1 MKRLSGLLQ
10 FMVGFVL
17 GVAILVGGATA
28 VAYMLLSGMNSN
40 PPKPVFTE
48 EKKEETKEEKTA
60 VKPSPT
66 ATTPVQE
73 QPQAEV
79 KESPTAA
86 PAPKAAPKPSP
97 EETKRETTS
106 EGYQARVTW
115 QSGLSLRSQPTSQST
130 RLGGLDYNT
139 KVSVVGTSS
148 DGQWQRV
155 RLSDGREGWIKAGN
169 ISKVQ

>member
-17 GVAILVGGATA
+17 GVVILVGGATA

-48 EKKEETKEEKTA
+48 EKKEETKEEKA
-60 VKPSPT
+60 AKPIP
-66 ATTPVQE
+66 TTPVQE

-97 EETKRETTS
+97 EASKKETTS

-115 QSGLSLRSQPTSQST
+115 QSGLSLRSEPTSEST

-148 DGQWQRV
+148 DGQWHRV

-169 ISKVQ
+169 ISRVE

>member
-10 FMVGFVL
+10 FMLGFVM

-48 EKKEETKEEKTA
+48 EKKEETKEEKA
-60 VKPSPT
+60 AK
-66 ATTPVQE
+66 
-73 QPQAEV
+73 PQAEV

-86 PAPKAAPKPSP
+86 PAPKASPKPSP
-97 EETKRETTS
+97 EETKRETKS

-115 QSGLSLRSQPTSQST
+115 QSGLSLRSEPTSEST

-169 ISKVQ
+169 ISRVE

>member
-10 FMVGFVL
+10 FMVGFVM

-48 EKKEETKEEKTA
+48 EKKEETKEEKA
-60 VKPSPT
+60 AKPIP
-66 ATTPVQE
+66 TTPVQE

-79 KESPTAA
+79 KESAKAA
-86 PAPKAAPKPSP
+86 PAPKASPKPSP
-97 EETKRETTS
+97 EARKKETKS

-115 QSGLSLRSQPTSQST
+115 QSGLSLRSEPTSEST

-148 DGQWQRV
+148 DGQWHRV

-169 ISKVQ
+169 ISRVQ

>member
-1 MKRLSGLLQ
+1 MKRLSGLFQ
-10 FMVGFVL
+10 FMVGFVM

-48 EKKEETKEEKTA
+48 EKKEETKQEKAA
-60 VKPSPT
+60 VKP
-66 ATTPVQE
+66 ATTNPVKE
-73 QPQAEV
+73 EPKTEV
-79 KESPTAA
+79 KKSPEAA
-86 PAPKAAPKPSP
+86 PAPKASPKPSP
-97 EETKRETTS
+97 EEEKKESTS

-115 QSGLSLRSQPTSQST
+115 QSGLSLRSEPTSQST

-155 RLSDGREGWIKAGN
+155 RLSDGREGWIKSGN
-169 ISKVQ
+169 ISRVQ

>member
-60 VKPSPT
+60 VKPSPIPN
-66 ATTPVQE
+66 TPVQE
-73 QPQAEV
+73 QSQAAV
-79 KESPTAA
+79 KESPSA

-97 EETKRETTS
+97 GATKKETTS

-115 QSGLSLRSQPTSQST
+115 QSGLSLRAEPTSQST

-169 ISKVQ
+169 ISRVQ

>member
-17 GVAILVGGATA
+17 GVVILVGGATA
-28 VAYMLLSGMNSN
+28 VAYILLSGMSSN

-48 EKKEETKEEKTA
+48 EKKEETKEEKA
-60 VKPSPT
+60 AKSIP
-66 ATTPVQE
+66 TTPVQE

-86 PAPKAAPKPSP
+86 PVPKAAPKPSP
-97 EETKRETTS
+97 EARKKETTS

-115 QSGLSLRSQPTSQST
+115 QSGLSLRSEPTSEST

-148 DGQWQRV
+148 DGQWHRV

-169 ISKVQ
+169 ISRVQ

>member
-17 GVAILVGGATA
+17 GVVILVGGATA

-48 EKKEETKEEKTA
+48 EKKEETKEEKA
-60 VKPSPT
+60 AK
-66 ATTPVQE
+66 
-73 QPQAEV
+73 PQAEV

-86 PAPKAAPKPSP
+86 PAPKASPKPSP
-97 EETKRETTS
+97 EETKRETKS

-115 QSGLSLRSQPTSQST
+115 QSGLSLRSEPTSEST

-148 DGQWQRV
+148 DGQWHRV

-169 ISKVQ
+169 ISRVE

>member
-17 GVAILVGGATA
+17 GVVILVGGATA
-28 VAYMLLSGMNSN
+28 VAYMLLSGMNPN

-48 EKKEETKEEKTA
+48 EKKEETKEKKA
-60 VKPSPT
+60 AK
-66 ATTPVQE
+66 
-73 QPQAEV
+73 PQAEV
-79 KESPTAA
+79 KESAKAA
-86 PAPKAAPKPSP
+86 PAPKASPKPSP
-97 EETKRETTS
+97 EATKRETKS

-115 QSGLSLRSQPTSQST
+115 QSGLSLRSEPTSEST

-148 DGQWQRV
+148 DGQWHRV

-169 ISKVQ
+169 ISRVE

>member
-10 FMVGFVL
+10 FMLGFVL

-48 EKKEETKEEKTA
+48 EKKEETKEEKAA
-60 VKPSPT
+60 VKPSPIPN
-66 ATTPVQE
+66 TPVQE
-73 QPQAEV
+73 QSQAAV
-79 KESPTAA
+79 KESPSA

-97 EETKRETTS
+97 GATKKETTS

-115 QSGLSLRSQPTSQST
+115 QSGLSLRSEPTSEST

-148 DGQWQRV
+148 DGQWHRV

-169 ISKVQ
+169 ISRVQ

>member
-17 GVAILVGGATA
+17 GVVILVGGATA
-28 VAYMLLSGMNSN
+28 VAYILLSGMNSN

-48 EKKEETKEEKTA
+48 EKKEETKEEKA
-60 VKPSPT
+60 AK
-66 ATTPVQE
+66 
-73 QPQAEV
+73 PQAEV

-86 PAPKAAPKPSP
+86 PAPKASPKPSP
-97 EETKRETTS
+97 EETKRETKS

-115 QSGLSLRSQPTSQST
+115 QSGLSLRSEPTSEST

-148 DGQWQRV
+148 DGQWHRV

-169 ISKVQ
+169 ISRVE

>member
-48 EKKEETKEEKTA
+48 EKKEETKEEKA
-60 VKPSPT
+60 AKSIP
-66 ATTPVQE
+66 TTPVQE

-86 PAPKAAPKPSP
+86 PAPKVAPNPSP
-97 EETKRETTS
+97 EARKKETTS

-115 QSGLSLRSQPTSQST
+115 QSGLSLRSQPTSEST

-139 KVSVVGTSS
+139 KVIVVGTSS

-169 ISKVQ
+169 ISRVQ

>member
-10 FMVGFVL
+10 FMLGFVM

-48 EKKEETKEEKTA
+48 EKKEETKEEKA
-60 VKPSPT
+60 AK
-66 ATTPVQE
+66 
-73 QPQAEV
+73 PQAEV
-79 KESPTAA
+79 KESPKAA
-86 PAPKAAPKPSP
+86 PAPKASPKPSP
-97 EETKRETTS
+97 EETKRETKS

-115 QSGLSLRSQPTSQST
+115 QSGLSLRSEPTSEST

-148 DGQWQRV
+148 DGQWHRV

-169 ISKVQ
+169 ISRVE

>member
-10 FMVGFVL
+10 FMLGFVM

-48 EKKEETKEEKTA
+48 EKKEETKEEKA
-60 VKPSPT
+60 AK
-66 ATTPVQE
+66 
-73 QPQAEV
+73 PQAEV
-79 KESPTAA
+79 KESPKAA
-86 PAPKAAPKPSP
+86 PAPKASPKPSP
-97 EETKRETTS
+97 EARKREATS

-115 QSGLSLRSQPTSQST
+115 QSGLSLRSEPTSEST

-148 DGQWQRV
+148 DGQWQRI

-169 ISKVQ
+169 ISRVE

>member
-10 FMVGFVL
+10 FMLGFVM

-48 EKKEETKEEKTA
+48 EKKEETKEEKA
-60 VKPSPT
+60 AK
-66 ATTPVQE
+66 
-73 QPQAEV
+73 PQAEV

-86 PAPKAAPKPSP
+86 PAPKASPKPSP
-97 EETKRETTS
+97 EARKREATS

-115 QSGLSLRSQPTSQST
+115 QSGLSLRSEPTSEST

-148 DGQWQRV
+148 DGQWQRI

-169 ISKVQ
+169 ISRVE

>member
-48 EKKEETKEEKTA
+48 EKKEETKEEKA
-60 VKPSPT
+60 AKPIPT
-66 ATTPVQE
+66 NPVQE

-79 KESPTAA
+79 KESPKAA
-86 PAPKAAPKPSP
+86 PAAKAAPKPSP
-97 EETKRETTS
+97 EARKKETTS

-115 QSGLSLRSQPTSQST
+115 QSGLSLRSEPTSEST

-148 DGQWQRV
+148 DGQWHRV

-169 ISKVQ
+169 ISRVE

>member
-1 MKRLSGLLQ
+1 MKRLSGLL
-10 FMVGFVL
+10 
-17 GVAILVGGATA
+17 ILVGGATA

-48 EKKEETKEEKTA
+48 EKKEETKEEKA
-60 VKPSPT
+60 AK
-66 ATTPVQE
+66 
-73 QPQAEV
+73 PQAEV

-86 PAPKAAPKPSP
+86 PAPKASPKPSP
-97 EETKRETTS
+97 EETKRETKS

-115 QSGLSLRSQPTSQST
+115 QSGLSLRSEPTSEST

-148 DGQWQRV
+148 DGQWHRV

-169 ISKVQ
+169 ISRVE

>member
-10 FMVGFVL
+10 FMLGFVM

-48 EKKEETKEEKTA
+48 EKKEETKEEKA
-60 VKPSPT
+60 AK
-66 ATTPVQE
+66 
-73 QPQAEV
+73 PQAEV

-86 PAPKAAPKPSP
+86 PAPKASPKPSP
-97 EETKRETTS
+97 EETKRETKS

-115 QSGLSLRSQPTSQST
+115 QSGLSLRSQPTTEST

-148 DGQWQRV
+148 DGQWHRV

-169 ISKVQ
+169 ISRVE

>member
-48 EKKEETKEEKTA
+48 EKKEETKEEKA
-60 VKPSPT
+60 AKPIP
-66 ATTPVQE
+66 TTPVQE

-86 PAPKAAPKPSP
+86 PAPKVAPKPSP
-97 EETKRETTS
+97 EARKKETTS

-115 QSGLSLRSQPTSQST
+115 QSGLSLRSQPTTEST

-148 DGQWQRV
+148 DGQWHRV

-169 ISKVQ
+169 ISRVE

>member
-48 EKKEETKEEKTA
+48 EKKEEIKEEKA
-60 VKPSPT
+60 AKPIPS
-66 ATTPVQE
+66 TPVQE

-86 PAPKAAPKPSP
+86 PAPKVAPKPSP
-97 EETKRETTS
+97 EARKKETTS

-115 QSGLSLRSQPTSQST
+115 QSGLSLRSQPTSEST

-148 DGQWQRV
+148 DGQWHRV

-169 ISKVQ
+169 ISRVQ

>member
-10 FMVGFVL
+10 FMLGFVM

-48 EKKEETKEEKTA
+48 EKKEETKEEKA
-60 VKPSPT
+60 AK
-66 ATTPVQE
+66 
-73 QPQAEV
+73 PQAEV

-86 PAPKAAPKPSP
+86 PAPKASPKPSP
-97 EETKRETTS
+97 EARKREATS

-115 QSGLSLRSQPTSQST
+115 QSGLSLRSEPTSEST

-148 DGQWQRV
+148 DGQWQRI

-169 ISKVQ
+169 ISRVQ

>member
-10 FMVGFVL
+10 FMLGFVM

-48 EKKEETKEEKTA
+48 EKKEETKEEKA
-60 VKPSPT
+60 AK
-66 ATTPVQE
+66 
-73 QPQAEV
+73 PQAEV
-79 KESPTAA
+79 KESAKAA
-86 PAPKAAPKPSP
+86 PAPKASPKPSP
-97 EETKRETTS
+97 EARKREATS

-115 QSGLSLRSQPTSQST
+115 QSGLSLRSEPTSEST

-148 DGQWQRV
+148 DGQWQRI

-169 ISKVQ
+169 ISRVE

>member
-10 FMVGFVL
+10 FMLGFVM

-48 EKKEETKEEKTA
+48 EKKEETKEEKA
-60 VKPSPT
+60 AK
-66 ATTPVQE
+66 
-73 QPQAEV
+73 PQAEV

-86 PAPKAAPKPSP
+86 PAPKASPKPSP
-97 EETKRETTS
+97 EETKRETKS

-115 QSGLSLRSQPTSQST
+115 QSGLSLRSEPTSEST

-148 DGQWQRV
+148 DGQWQRI

-169 ISKVQ
+169 ISRVE

>member
-10 FMVGFVL
+10 FMLGFVM

-60 VKPSPT
+60 VKPSPIP
-66 ATTPVQE
+66 TTPVQE
-73 QPQAEV
+73 QPQAAV
-79 KESPTAA
+79 KESPNA
-86 PAPKAAPKPSP
+86 PAPKASPKPSP
-97 EETKRETTS
+97 EETKKETTS

-115 QSGLSLRSQPTSQST
+115 QSGLSLRSQPTSEST

-169 ISKVQ
+169 ISRVQ

>member
-79 KESPTAA
+79 KESPNA
-86 PAPKAAPKPSP
+86 PAPKASPKPSP
-97 EETKRETTS
+97 EARKKETTS

-169 ISKVQ
+169 ISRVQ

>member
-48 EKKEETKEEKTA
+48 EKKEETKEEKA
-60 VKPSPT
+60 AK
-66 ATTPVQE
+66 
-73 QPQAEV
+73 PQAEV

-86 PAPKAAPKPSP
+86 PAPKASPKPSP
-97 EETKRETTS
+97 EETKRETKS

-115 QSGLSLRSQPTSQST
+115 QSGLSLRSEPTSEST

-139 KVSVVGTSS
+139 EVSVVGTSS
-148 DGQWQRV
+148 DGQWHRV

-169 ISKVQ
+169 ISRVE

>member
-10 FMVGFVL
+10 FMVGFVM

-48 EKKEETKEEKTA
+48 EKKEETKEEKA
-60 VKPSPT
+60 AK
-66 ATTPVQE
+66 
-73 QPQAEV
+73 PQAEV

-86 PAPKAAPKPSP
+86 PAPKASPKPSP
-97 EETKRETTS
+97 EETKRETKS

-115 QSGLSLRSQPTSQST
+115 QSGLSLRSEPTSEST

-148 DGQWQRV
+148 DGQWHRV

-169 ISKVQ
+169 ISRVE

>member
-1 MKRLSGLLQ
+1 MKRLSSLLQ

-28 VAYMLLSGMNSN
+28 VAYMLLSGMNSH

-48 EKKEETKEEKTA
+48 EKKEETKQQKTA
-60 VKPSPT
+60 VQPSPIP
-66 ATTPVQE
+66 TTPIQE

-79 KESPTAA
+79 KESPNTPAA
-86 PAPKAAPKPSP
+86 KAAPKPSP
-97 EETKRETTS
+97 ETRKKETTS
-106 EGYQARVTW
+106 FGYQARVTW

-139 KVSVVGTSS
+139 KVSVVETSS

-155 RLSDGREGWIKAGN
+155 RLSDGRQGWIKAGN
-169 ISKVQ
+169 ISRVE

>member
-17 GVAILVGGATA
+17 GVVILVGGATA

-48 EKKEETKEEKTA
+48 EKKEETKEEKA
-60 VKPSPT
+60 AKPIP
-66 ATTPVQE
+66 TTPVQE

-86 PAPKAAPKPSP
+86 PAPKASPKPSP
-97 EETKRETTS
+97 EARKREATS

-115 QSGLSLRSQPTSQST
+115 QSGLSLRSQPTSEST

-148 DGQWQRV
+148 DGQWQRI

-169 ISKVQ
+169 ISRVE

>member
-10 FMVGFVL
+10 FMVGFVM

-48 EKKEETKEEKTA
+48 EKKEETKEEKA
-60 VKPSPT
+60 AKSIP
-66 ATTPVQE
+66 TTPVQE

-79 KESPTAA
+79 KESPNT
-86 PAPKAAPKPSP
+86 PTPKASPKPSP
-97 EETKRETTS
+97 EETKRETKS

-115 QSGLSLRSQPTSQST
+115 QSGLSLRSEPTSEST

-148 DGQWQRV
+148 DGQWHRV

-169 ISKVQ
+169 ISRVE

>member
-10 FMVGFVL
+10 FMLGFVM

-48 EKKEETKEEKTA
+48 EKKEETKEEKA
-60 VKPSPT
+60 AK
-66 ATTPVQE
+66 
-73 QPQAEV
+73 PQAEV

-86 PAPKAAPKPSP
+86 PAPKASPKPSP
-97 EETKRETTS
+97 EETKRETKS

-115 QSGLSLRSQPTSQST
+115 QSGLSLRSEPTSEST

-148 DGQWQRV
+148 DGQWHRV

-169 ISKVQ
+169 ISRVQ

>member
-10 FMVGFVL
+10 FMVGFVM

-48 EKKEETKEEKTA
+48 EKKEETKEEKA
-60 VKPSPT
+60 AK
-66 ATTPVQE
+66 
-73 QPQAEV
+73 PQAEV
-79 KESPTAA
+79 KESPNT
-86 PAPKAAPKPSP
+86 PTPKASPKPSP
-97 EETKRETTS
+97 EATKRETKS

-115 QSGLSLRSQPTSQST
+115 QSGLSLRSEPTSEST

-148 DGQWQRV
+148 DGQWHRV

-169 ISKVQ
+169 ISRVE

>member
-10 FMVGFVL
+10 FMLGFVM

-48 EKKEETKEEKTA
+48 EKKEETKEEKA
-60 VKPSPT
+60 AK
-66 ATTPVQE
+66 
-73 QPQAEV
+73 PQAEV

-86 PAPKAAPKPSP
+86 PAPKASPKPSP
-97 EETKRETTS
+97 EARKREATS

-115 QSGLSLRSQPTSQST
+115 QSGLSLRAEPTSQST

-148 DGQWQRV
+148 DGQWHRV

-169 ISKVQ
+169 ISRVE

>member
-17 GVAILVGGATA
+17 GVVILVGGATA
-28 VAYMLLSGMNSN
+28 VAYILLSGMNSN

-48 EKKEETKEEKTA
+48 EKKEETKEEKA
-60 VKPSPT
+60 AKPIP
-66 ATTPVQE
+66 TTPVQE

-97 EETKRETTS
+97 EASKKETTS

-115 QSGLSLRSQPTSQST
+115 QSGLSLRSEPTSEST

-148 DGQWQRV
+148 DGQWHRV

-169 ISKVQ
+169 ISRVE

>member
-48 EKKEETKEEKTA
+48 EKKEETKEEKA
-60 VKPSPT
+60 AQSIP
-66 ATTPVQE
+66 TTPVQE

-86 PAPKAAPKPSP
+86 PAPKASPKPSP
-97 EETKRETTS
+97 EARKRETTS
-106 EGYQARVTW
+106 SGYQARVTW
-115 QSGLSLRSQPTSQST
+115 QSGLSLRSQPTSEST

-169 ISKVQ
+169 ISRVE

>member
-10 FMVGFVL
+10 FMLGFVM

-48 EKKEETKEEKTA
+48 EKKEETKEEKA
-60 VKPSPT
+60 AKPIP
-66 ATTPVQE
+66 TTPVQE

-79 KESPTAA
+79 KESATAA
-86 PAPKAAPKPSP
+86 PAPKASPKPSP
-97 EETKRETTS
+97 EARKREATS

-115 QSGLSLRSQPTSQST
+115 QSGLSLRSEPTSEST

-148 DGQWQRV
+148 DGQWHRV

-169 ISKVQ
+169 ISRVE

>member
-48 EKKEETKEEKTA
+48 EKKEETKEEKA
-60 VKPSPT
+60 AKPIP
-66 ATTPVQE
+66 TTPVQE

-86 PAPKAAPKPSP
+86 PAPKVAPKPSP
-97 EETKRETTS
+97 EVRKKETTS

-115 QSGLSLRSQPTSQST
+115 QSGLSLRSQPTTEST

-148 DGQWQRV
+148 DGQWHRV

-169 ISKVQ
+169 ISRVQ

>member
-10 FMVGFVL
+10 FMVGFVM
-17 GVAILVGGATA
+17 GVVILVGGATA

-48 EKKEETKEEKTA
+48 EKKEETKEEKA
-60 VKPSPT
+60 AK
-66 ATTPVQE
+66 
-73 QPQAEV
+73 PQAEV

-86 PAPKAAPKPSP
+86 PAPKASPKPSP
-97 EETKRETTS
+97 EASKKETTS

-115 QSGLSLRSQPTSQST
+115 QSGLSLRSEPTSEST

-148 DGQWQRV
+148 DGQWHRV

-169 ISKVQ
+169 ISRVE

>member
-10 FMVGFVL
+10 FMLGFVM

-28 VAYMLLSGMNSN
+28 VAYMFLSGLNSN
-40 PPKPVFTE
+40 PPKPAFTE
-48 EKKEETKEEKTA
+48 EKKEETKEEKAA
-60 VKPSPT
+60 VKPVV
-66 ATTPVQE
+66 TTPVKE
-73 QPQAEV
+73 EPKAEV
-79 KESPTAA
+79 KESP
-86 PAPKAAPKPSP
+86 KAAPKASPKPSL
-97 EETKRETTS
+97 EERKRESTS

-115 QSGLSLRSQPTSQST
+115 QSGLSLRAEPTSQST

-139 KVSVVGTSS
+139 RVSVVGSSS

-155 RLSDGREGWIKAGN
+155 RLSDGREGWIKSGN

>member
-10 FMVGFVL
+10 FMVGFVM

-48 EKKEETKEEKTA
+48 EKKEETKEEKA
-60 VKPSPT
+60 DKPIP
-66 ATTPVQE
+66 TTPVQE

-79 KESPTAA
+79 KESPAAA
-86 PAPKAAPKPSP
+86 PAAKAAPKPSP
-97 EETKRETTS
+97 EETKKETTS

-115 QSGLSLRSQPTSQST
+115 QSGLSLRSEPTSEST

-148 DGQWQRV
+148 DGQWQRI

-169 ISKVQ
+169 ISRVQ